1 MCKHLLHSDTR
12 CRYSN
17 HIVVILQQNLQ
28 QCEESTMHNESELL
42 PVGTVVRLSGWKRYL
57 IIIGHK
63 TSSKRY
69 SMQND
74 YLGVLYPDG
83 ATNIDESLYFSHDMI
98 EELLESK

>member
-1 MCKHLLHSDTR
+1 MCEHLLHSDTR

-69 SMQND
+69 SMPND
-74 YLGVLYPDG
+74 YLGALYPEG
-83 ATNIDESLYFSHDMI
+83 ATNIDELLYFSHDMI